1 MEADEFLRRL
11 QPLKAGME
19 TAYFR
24 VYQPF
29 HVREEDF
36 DALLALLD
44 EQAQKRT
51 LNLQRTNRPMPWIKQ
66 APAGMRLIYSDV
78 QTPAQVHARAQ
89 ELKELGVGWV
99 LFGDVP
105 FPHTESLRQTLRQRI
120 DLWHEEGL
128 AVGLDFDV
136 ASTPAE
142 DPWALQ
148 AIRGDSVMQ
157 QRYWMISDPKLA
169 ALFSPFSKE
178 KENGDFLRLDEIGQ
192 YVYRHPQT
200 GGWLLDYKN
209 PQVLA
214 GMLERF
220 CELVSFGADVIE
232 LKQLD
237 SMWKECKAQRLY
249 PQVPDLFALFA
260 AAGKLVCPDVL
271 VMGHSEAGAKDLQI
285 LSQRTPAG
293 TAIVDQGLMI
303 NGWNSLATRDTKML
317 QGDLVF
323 HALNSS
329 AIAVH
334 PVGEDQGVV
343 WNFNEEAARMRGWD
357 PDCHRQFLMDFYT
370 GQALGSFAEGE
381 SDRES
386 GRCYGTLASWAG
398 CGRALDGH
406 EPYELENSCRRILL
420 LLGLNL
426 ALRGMPLLQDGDELG
441 ALNDASFRLD
451 PEKEGDRRWL
461 QRPVYVEDKARR
473 RYQPLTVEYRIF
485 QSLKAMLQVRAADPD
500 WNEGREQIGN
510 VGNDA
515 VLAFV
520 RAAEQRRLLFLFN
533 FTESPQYC
541 ALTSLFNKEEQ
552 ARELLTGRRIRGSQ
566 ESLDLKAYEFLWLI
580 VEA

>member
-1 MEADEFLRRL
+1 MGGSEFLRRL
-11 QPLKAGME
+11 QPLKADME
-19 TAYFR
+19 AAYFR

-51 LNLQRTNRPMPWIKQ
+51 LNLQRTDRQTPWFKQ
-66 APAGMRLIYSDV
+66 GPTGMRFVYSDA

-89 ELKELGVGWV
+89 ELKELGVDWV
-99 LFGDVP
+99 LFSDVP
-105 FPHTESLRQTLRQRI
+105 FPYTESLRQTLRQRL

-128 AVGLDFDV
+128 AVGVDLDV

-142 DPWALQ
+142 DPWALE
-148 AIRGDSVMQ
+148 AIQGDSAMQ

-169 ALFSPFSKE
+169 SLFSPFSKE
-178 KENGDFLRLDEIGQ
+178 KENGDFLWLEEIQQ

-214 GMLERF
+214 LMLERF
-220 CELVSFGADVIE
+220 CELVSSGADAVE

-237 SMWKECKAQRLY
+237 SMWKECKTQRLY

-260 AAGKLVCPDVL
+260 AAGKLVCPEVL
-271 VMGHSEAGAKDLQI
+271 VLGHSEAGAKDLQI
-285 LSQRTPAG
+285 LSQRAPAA
-293 TAIVDQGLMI
+293 TGLIDGASMI

-323 HALNSS
+323 HAMNSS

-334 PVGEDQGVV
+334 PLSADQGVV

-357 PDCHRQFLMDFYT
+357 PVCHRQFLMDFYT

-420 LLGLNL
+420 LQGLSL

-441 ALNDASFRLD
+441 ALNNASFRLD
-451 PEKEGDRRWL
+451 PKKEGDRRWL
-461 QRPVYVEDKARR
+461 QRPVFLDDQAQR

-485 QSLKAMLQVRAADPD
+485 QSLKTMLQVRSLDPD
-500 WNEGREQIGN
+500 WNEGQEQVAD

-515 VLAFV
+515 VFAFV
-520 RAAEQRRLLFLFN
+520 RAAGQHRLLFLFN

-541 ALTSLFNKEEQ
+541 SLTSLFNKEEQ
-552 ARELLTGRRIRGSQ
+552 ARELLTGRRIFGSQ
-566 ESLDLKAYEFLWLI
+566 ESLGLKAYEFLWLI

>member
-1 MEADEFLRRL
+1 MGGSEFLRRL
-11 QPLKAGME
+11 QPLKADME
-19 TAYFR
+19 AAYFR

-51 LNLQRTNRPMPWIKQ
+51 LNLQRTDRQTPWFKQ
-66 APAGMRLIYSDV
+66 GPAGMRFVYSDA

-99 LFGDVP
+99 LFSDVP
-105 FPHTESLRQTLRQRI
+105 YPYTESLRQTLRQRI

-128 AVGLDFDV
+128 AVGVDLDV

-142 DPWALQ
+142 DPWALE
-148 AIRGDSVMQ
+148 AIQGDSAMQ

-169 ALFSPFSKE
+169 SLFSPFSKE
-178 KENGDFLRLDEIGQ
+178 KENGDFLRLEEIQQ
-192 YVYRHPQT
+192 YVYCHPQT

-214 GMLERF
+214 LMLERF
-220 CELVSFGADVIE
+220 CELVSSGADAVE

-237 SMWKECKAQRLY
+237 SMWKECKAQQLY

-260 AAGKLVCPDVL
+260 AAGKLVCPEVL
-271 VMGHSEAGAKDLQI
+271 VLGHSEAGAKDLQI
-285 LSQRTPAG
+285 LSQRAPAA
-293 TAIVDQGLMI
+293 TGLIDAASMV
-303 NGWNSLATRDTKML
+303 NSWNSLATRDTKML

-334 PVGEDQGVV
+334 PLGADQG
-343 WNFNEEAARMRGWD
+343 
-357 PDCHRQFLMDFYT
+357 
-370 GQALGSFAEGE
+370 GE

-420 LLGLNL
+420 VQGLSL

-451 PEKEGDRRWL
+451 PKKEGDRRWL
-461 QRPVYVEDKARR
+461 QRPVFLDDQAQR

-485 QSLKAMLQVRAADPD
+485 QNLKMMLQVRSADPD
-500 WNEGREQIGN
+500 WNEGQEQISD
-510 VGNDA
+510 VDNDA
-515 VLAFV
+515 VFAFV
-520 RAAEQRRLLFLFN
+520 RAARQHRLLFLFN

-541 ALTSLFNKEEQ
+541 SITSLFNKEEQ
-552 ARELLTGRRIRGSQ
+552 ARELLTGRRICGSQ
-566 ESLDLKAYEFLWLI
+566 ESLGLKAYEFLWLI

>member
-1 MEADEFLRRL
+1 
-11 QPLKAGME
+11 
-19 TAYFR
+19 
-24 VYQPF
+24 
-29 HVREEDF
+29 
-36 DALLALLD
+36 
-44 EQAQKRT
+44 
-51 LNLQRTNRPMPWIKQ
+51 
-66 APAGMRLIYSDV
+66 
-78 QTPAQVHARAQ
+78 
-89 ELKELGVGWV
+89 
-99 LFGDVP
+99 
-105 FPHTESLRQTLRQRI
+105 
-120 DLWHEEGL
+120 
-128 AVGLDFDV
+128 
-136 ASTPAE
+136 
-142 DPWALQ
+142 
-148 AIRGDSVMQ
+148 
-157 QRYWMISDPKLA
+157 MISDPKLA
-169 ALFSPFSKE
+169 SLFSPFSKE
-178 KENGDFLRLDEIGQ
+178 KENGDFLWLEEIQQ
-192 YVYRHPQT
+192 YVYCHPQT

-214 GMLERF
+214 LMLERF
-220 CELVSFGADVIE
+220 CELVSSGADAVE
-232 LKQLD
+232 LKHLD

-260 AAGKLVCPDVL
+260 AAGKLVCPEVL
-271 VMGHSEAGAKDLQI
+271 VLGHSEAGAKDLQI
-285 LSQRTPAG
+285 LSQRAPAA
-293 TAIVDQGLMI
+293 TGLIDAASMI

-334 PVGEDQGVV
+334 PLGADQGVV
-343 WNFNEEAARMRGWD
+343 WNFNAEAARMRGWD

-420 LLGLNL
+420 VQGLSL

-451 PEKEGDRRWL
+451 PKKEGDRRWL
-461 QRPVYVEDKARR
+461 QRPVFLDDQAQR

-485 QSLKAMLQVRAADPD
+485 QSLKTMLQVRSADPD
-500 WNEGREQIGN
+500 WNEGQEQVAD

-515 VLAFV
+515 VFAFV
-520 RAAEQRRLLFLFN
+520 RAVGQHRLLFLFN

-541 ALTSLFNKEEQ
+541 SLTSLFNKEEQ
-552 ARELLTGRRIRGSQ
+552 ARELLTGRRICGSQ
-566 ESLDLKAYEFLWLI
+566 ESLGLKAYEFLWLI